1 MRFIGPRVVAAS
13 ATLLALLGLTVGSAY
28 ADRWVET
35 VYGEPTTYYVPSS
48 YVSTSYVPTTYASTS
63 YVTATSYVPTSRIV
77 STGASYYVP
86 TSYSYVLPA
95 SYAATAYG
103 TLPASVSYAAP
114 AYVGTTYY
122 RRPGLLR
129 RLANRPVIETSR
141 VYRYE
146 TFPTTSYLPTTI
158 AYEAPVAVATSYES
172 PCGETTIP
180 FDPPRAAT
188 TASTSKPITSTPENG
203 NEPSYVEKA
212 ATKSTPVKK
221 ADPRDTSKPVDDA
234 PSPAGDL
241 STPPQDAP
249 KIPNDTRTSF
259 KPLYKEVQPRTGATS
274 MPMLR
279 GEVVSGDLGVPKPNM
294 EVVFTDLK
302 GTYPDKTRKTDA
314 KGAFEVYL
322 PNGGWSVSVVDAVG
336 GKPKECLRITSTNG
350 RYLDEDDAPLAGV
363 RINN

>member
-1 MRFIGPRVVAAS
+1 MRFFGTRVVAAT
-13 ATLLALLGLTVGSAY
+13 ATLLALLGLTVGTAS
-28 ADRWVET
+28 ADRWVQT

-48 YVSTSYVPTTYASTS
+48 YVSTSYVPTTY
-63 YVTATSYVPTSRIV
+63 VPTSRYV

-95 SYAATAYG
+95 SYATTAY
-103 TLPASVSYAAP
+103 TTMPTSTSYAAP
-114 AYVGTTYY
+114 GYVETSYY

-146 TFPTTSYLPTTI
+146 TFPTSAYLPTTI
-158 AYEAPVAVATSYES
+158 SYEAPMTMATSYGS
-172 PCGETTIP
+172 PCGETNVP
-180 FDPPRAAT
+180 FDPPQAANAAT
-188 TASTSKPITSTPENG
+188 TSKAITSTPANG
-203 NEPSYVEKA
+203 GEPTYVEKA
-212 ATKSTPVKK
+212 ATKANPVKP
-221 ADPRDTSKPVDDA
+221 ADPRDVPKDADDA
-234 PSPAGDL
+234 PGGAGDL
-241 STPPQDAP
+241 TVPPNVPAKDTPKSPT
-249 KIPNDTRTSF
+249 DTRTSF
-259 KPLYKEVQPRTGATS
+259 RPQYKEVQPRTGAAS

-279 GEVVSGDLGVPKPNM
+279 GEVVSGTSGVPKPNM

-322 PNGGWSVSVVDAVG
+322 PNGGWAVSVVDPVAG
-336 GKPKECLRITSTNG
+336 GKPKEYLRITSTNG
-350 RYLDEDDAPLAGV
+350 RYLDEDDSPLAGV